1 MQPTSAAVTWE
12 RARPRLWVL
21 CAGGAVVAEVRPC
34 ADTLSAQGPHWWRLP
49 ATGRE
54 GAAPTRYAAQRA
66 ARHALEGL

>member
-12 RARPRLWVL
+12 RARL
-21 CAGGAVVAEVRPC
+21 G
-34 ADTLSAQGPHWWRLP
+34 TLSAQGPHWWRLP

-54 GAAPTRYAAQRA
+54 GTAPTRYAAQRA